1 MEHGADEAAGA
12 PAKLVRMV
20 QGRDV
25 EHAAECEAAAAEDVE
40 LRARVAA
47 ILDGADPTGGALV
60 KLGSGL
66 AQAAVVG
73 RGRAAEHQAA
83 LLEFDSYFHRNAFR
97 KY

>member
-12 PAKLVRMV
+12 PAKLVRSMV

-47 ILDGADPTGGALV
+47 ILDGADPTA